1 MTASAMVP
9 PRRRGAT
16 ARAYLRVRPDPLG
29 DRVPRSRAYDGAAPW
44 EHPTRLG
51 AATLRGSLLLDAQG
65 RVLLIETFDDHD
77 DRPAFW
83 LTPGGGVEEGE
94 TLAAAAARE
103 LFEETGVAT
112 TAERLG
118 EPVAVTR
125 GEWMFRSTRLVGED
139 WFFVHVA
146 GDVEVTDV
154 GWTPLER
161 EVHRGWRWWTAA
173 ELAATDQPVV
183 PGGLAGARRAAR
195 ERVAARRRPRAAG
208 LGRPVT
214 GQPCDA
220 SQAASSSRCRA

>member
-1 MTASAMVP
+1 MGAPDP
-9 PRRRGAT
+9 PRRRDS
-16 ARAYLRVRPDPLG
+16 ARV
-29 DRVPRSRAYDGAAPW
+29 
-44 EHPTRLG
+44 
-51 AATLRGSLLLDAQG
+51 LLLDAQG

-183 PGGLAGARRAAR
+183 PGGLAGLVGRLASGWRPDAGP
-195 ERVAARRRPRAAG
+195 ERLAWVAP
-208 LGRPVT
+208 
-214 GQPCDA
+214 
-220 SQAASSSRCRA
+220 